1 MSRPACGA
9 CGSPASR
16 PLFVVRGHR
25 YLRCAVCGSGRL
37 AAPLAEPSALYD
49 TGYFDLG
56 EHGGYAGY
64 DEDAAVH
71 ARTARRRLDRVAPWT
86 PPGPARLVDVGCAS
100 GYVLLE
106 ARRRGWEAA
115 GVEISS
121 TATARARGRGLC
133 VEATFALASDDLD
146 GRPTAV
152 TFFQVLE
159 HLPDPTD
166 ALAEVVRRAAPGAVV
181 AIETWDAGSWTA
193 RAFGR
198 RWQQVNPPTVVHL
211 FTRVGLRSMAART
224 GLRVMEL
231 KVTPKPVSLR
241 LVANVA
247 TGAWPTAGR
256 ALHRAVAALR
266 LDDRA
271 VPYVLDDLVTMTCL
285 TPGR

>member
-16 PLFVVRGHR
+16 QLFVVRGHS
-25 YLRCAVCGSGRL
+25 YVRCEACASARL
-37 AAPLAEPSALYD
+37 VAPPAEPSALYGA
-49 TGYFDLG
+49 GYFDHG
-56 EHGGYAGY
+56 EHGGYGGY

-71 ARTARRRLDRVAPWT
+71 ARTARRRLDRVARWT
-86 PPGPARLVDVGCAS
+86 PSGPTRLVDVGCAS

-106 ARRRGWEAA
+106 ARLRGWDAA
-115 GVEISS
+115 GVEISE
-121 TATARARGRGLC
+121 TATERARARGLR
-133 VEATFALASDDLD
+133 VEATFTNACDDLA
-146 GRPTAV
+146 GSPTAV

-159 HLPDPTD
+159 HLPDPTG
-166 ALAEVVRRAAPGAVV
+166 ALVEAVRHTASQTVVS
-181 AIETWDAGSWTA
+181 IETWDAGSWTA
-193 RAFGR
+193 RVFGR

-211 FTRVGLRSMAART
+211 FTRAGLRAMAARA
-224 GLRVMEL
+224 GLRVVEL

-247 TGAWPTAGR
+247 IGAWPMAGR
-256 ALHRAVAALR
+256 ALQRSVTALR

-271 VPYVLDDLVTMTCL
+271 VPYILDDLVTMTCL